1 MGPAAI
7 VAAVAAV
14 VAAIVGLRKVFL
26 NPVPAGVDIVRDV
39 DDDTVINQETGAVR
53 AVQSAEVMFPAQA
66 IDALWSPLYL
76 ERLARTYWRFLTRAT
91 LGIVRVYYTPGERY
105 VCLLFRPFKLITFD
119 APEYEMNAE
128 RGVVRWRIDTGDEL
142 LRWEC
147 ELGQGECA
155 VTKGTTAAEPRAT
168 LTLPPVE
175 FVKLTSG
182 NAAPAKLLMTGR
194 LKVSGDLGFAAAL
207 PKLFDIPKP

>member
-1 MGPAAI
+1 MG
-7 VAAVAAV
+7 VAALPHPQDDSIAALGELDPRQLDRDEFV
-14 VAAIVGLRKVFL
+14 MRLDAATRQGSELDLSGLTPEQFAQLVSR
-26 NPVPAGVDIVRDV
+26 A
-39 DDDTVINQETGAVR
+39 TGEQLEAV
-53 AVQSAEVMFPAQA
+53 
-66 IDALWSPLYL
+66 L
-76 ERLARTYWRFLTRAT
+76 ERPAL
-91 LGIVRVYYTPGERY
+91 RVAILDEVFRRMRGRY
-105 VCLLFRPFKLITFD
+105 VGGSTT
-119 APEYEMNAE
+119 
-128 RGVVRWRIDTGDEL
+128 GVVRWRIDTGDEL

-147 ELGQGECA
+147 ELGDGECA
-155 VTKGTTAAEPRAT
+155 VTKGSTAAEPRAT